1 MLSCLA
7 RTPFK
12 PINNDSDSDEDT
24 DCNSDATPAGSP
36 DREVGGRRLID
47 GSRCLYVDSRRL
59 SGSRDPAGGAAAAE
73 IVGRS
78 IAKLTEAPTS
88 LLVDCRSSGPDLF
101 PFYRGLVTQLAKRP
115 SRYAKLVFSSTNSAT
130 DEFIVKLRASLPGDL
145 KSRVIS
151 LRADGVPTHELGQ
164 MGFRQNAL
172 PAYVRADYGRLLES
186 EDSL

>member
-1 MLSCLA
+1 MLSCLS

-12 PINNDSDSDEDT
+12 PVNDSDSDDDT

-78 IAKLTEAPTS
+78 IAKPTEAPTS

-101 PFYRGLVTQLAKRP
+101 PFYRGLVTQ
-115 SRYAKLVFSSTNSAT
+115 
-130 DEFIVKLRASLPGDL
+130 FISV
-145 KSRVIS
+145 
-151 LRADGVPTHELGQ
+151 
-164 MGFRQNAL
+164 
-172 PAYVRADYGRLLES
+172 S
-186 EDSL
+186 E

>member
-12 PINNDSDSDEDT
+12 PINNESDSDDDT

-59 SGSRDPAGGAAAAE
+59 SGSRDPASGTAAAE

-78 IAKLTEAPTS
+78 IAKPTEAPTS

-101 PFYRGLVTQLAKRP
+101 PFYRGLVIQLARRP
-115 SRYAKLVFSSTNSAT
+115 SRYAKLVFSSTNHAT
-130 DEFIVKLRASLPGDL
+130 NEFILKLRTTLPTTL
-145 KSRVIS
+145 QPRVIS
-151 LRADGVPTHELGQ
+151 LRAEAVPTHELGQ